1 MPTSHASCPRQTTSP
16 CALRP
21 VSGST
26 SRTCRRSGTS
36 APITDMQPEWPTST
50 VSPFAVR
57 RASPSSHSRRKRRLA
72 VARGWER
79 MLAQRSSIILSCESV
94 CSGVNKAMRYL
105 TRGCLQNGGP
115 SRNLNPCWPHVNGT
129 FAKKYSALHLFGY
142 PHEYPSE
149 AQYVLAISSVL
160 ASGGSILWEK
170 SWTERASG

>member
-36 APITDMQPEWPTST
+36 APITAMQPEWLTST
-50 VSPFAVR
+50 VNPFAVR

-115 SRNLNPCWPHVNGT
+115 PRNLNPCWPHVNGT
-129 FAKKYSALHLFGY
+129 FAKKYPALHLFGH
-142 PHEYPSE
+142 PLDTP
-149 AQYVLAISSVL
+149 
-160 ASGGSILWEK
+160 GSPARLGHFQRFGQRGFDPFGEILD
-170 SWTERASG
+170 